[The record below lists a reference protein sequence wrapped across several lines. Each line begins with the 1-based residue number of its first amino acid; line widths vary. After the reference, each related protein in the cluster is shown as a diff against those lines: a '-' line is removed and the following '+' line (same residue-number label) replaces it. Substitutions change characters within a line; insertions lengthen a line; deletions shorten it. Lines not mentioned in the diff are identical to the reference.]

1 MIARRMRINQ
11 QDSFD
16 GVKSLREGT
25 STCKLNYSENK
36 LLSFYR
42 GERIFQHFNPCAF
55 KTARR
60 WKTWHA
66 ETSRAYQVI
75 VCFQKPMPSRFSALE
90 SLFTRTH
97 GQKIACICVENFL
110 NSEIVRFKN
119 EKFCWKILVGN
130 TT

>member
-1 MIARRMRINQ
+1 MNQ

-16 GVKSLREGT
+16 GVKSLMEGT

-60 WKTWHA
+60 
-66 ETSRAYQVI
+66 
-75 VCFQKPMPSRFSALE
+75 
-90 SLFTRTH
+90 
-97 GQKIACICVENFL
+97 
-110 NSEIVRFKN
+110 
-119 EKFCWKILVGN
+119 
-130 TT
+130 